1 MENLKNTITK
11 TDTLKNNLKTVTNQI
26 KQSIVRRGGSDFK
39 SLAETPKAIESLIK
53 EYNKVA
59 IGTING
65 FNKDF
70 PQDEYG
76 IFVDSVD
83 VTIKYNLSFNPQ
95 KLILVGCDVSCIYD
109 NRHSNTIP
117 ENAEFEYSKDDKNTA
132 YLYGM
137 FYLDTYEF
145 KKLGISKNSHPFRV
159 YIEIKKF
166 NNKEIVLTLSHNR
179 YDNAQIANISIGKF
193 KFIAIG

>member
-1 MENLKNTITK
+1 M
-11 TDTLKNNLKTVTNQI
+11 
-26 KQSIVRRGGSDFK
+26 
-39 SLAETPKAIESLIK
+39 
-53 EYNKVA
+53 
-59 IGTING
+59 
-65 FNKDF
+65 
-70 PQDEYG
+70 
-76 IFVDSVD
+76 
-83 VTIKYNLSFNPQ
+83 
-95 KLILVGCDVSCIYD
+95 SCIYD

-117 ENAEFEYSKDDKNTA
+117 ENAEFEYSKDDKNTT

-145 KKLGISKNSHPFRV
+145 EKLGISKNSHPFRV

-179 YDNAQIANISIGKF
+179 HDNAQIANISIGKF